1 MLQAAVSQTLETLC
15 EIELPTGDAVAV
27 ARRRFVGGDGPHVVI
42 LAGLR
47 GDTPEGTRV
56 VHTVGRHLASVA
68 SLVRGTVDL
77 YPCVNPLAAH
87 QGARN
92 WPGFDVDLNRRFPGR
107 ADGHAPDQVAA
118 ALFAALRPAA
128 QIVELRSPH
137 PAFRQCPLA
146 RVRAD
151 RPVAIEL
158 AVQANVRCVWR
169 YAVDP
174 APGSLDDVFPDM
186 IGLEGGSGNRL
197 TEGVGLE
204 LADGVLNL
212 LAVLGALPE
221 DQLPFHWAA
230 IQRPIS
236 VNDDGI
242 FDVRSTRGGLFLPT
256 LGVWSEVEAGAV
268 LGEVIEP
275 ISGEVREELRAPISG
290 RILAQREEPVVY
302 PGNLVARMVAT

>member
-1 MLQAAVSQTLETLC
+1 MSQTLETLC

-27 ARRRFVGGDGPHVVI
+27 ARRRFVGGEGPHVVI
-42 LAGLR
+42 VAGLR

-56 VHTVGRHLASVA
+56 VHTVGRHLATVA
-68 SLVRGTVDL
+68 DLIRGTVDL

-118 ALFAALRPAA
+118 ALYAALRPAG
-128 QIVELRSPH
+128 QIIELRSAH
-137 PAFRQCPLA
+137 PAFRQCPQA

-151 RPVAIEL
+151 RPGAVEL
-158 AVQANVRCVWR
+158 AGQSNVRCVWR
-169 YAVDP
+169 YAAEP
-174 APGSLDDVFPDM
+174 AAGSLDDVFPDM

-230 IQRPIS
+230 IQRPII
-236 VNDDGI
+236 VEDAGM
-242 FDVRSTRGGLFLPT
+242 FDVRTTRGGLFLPT
-256 LGVWSEVEAGAV
+256 LGVWAEVEAGAI

-275 ISGEVREELRAPISG
+275 ISGEVREEVRAPVAG
-290 RILAQREEPVVY
+290 RLLAQRAEPVVY